1 MDIKVSNNNKFDPRV
16 KEVQYKLNTINGV
29 NNLNWTTLT
38 PDGIYGKKTATVIKQ
53 FVSWNLQVSLTFDG
67 MGLPVLSDALI
78 RQVDRA
84 YRNLPVMCAAPK
96 ILKNAAPTATPADP
110 KAYQQMLDAQPSYP
124 GRTTILPG
132 WLTTYIIDPTKDLI
146 IGVVSELKLLRDLR
160 TKSPNDVIKW
170 YTVRINPKMEA
181 IKTSFQKWQALAAE
195 ETVYANGVQHMHQER
210 ALKGVHTRKVNE
222 ALPVGKRFETWLSK
236 YDFQKKVDN
245 FMKTKAGSIAKGLAK
260 PVKWIW
266 ILKDVIGDLCILA
279 YLLLTGQPID
289 NVWWSRFE
297 TNLAALADALIGGL
311 LAELVVLGLVAAGVL
326 AGPAT
331 IVAAI
336 VGIVVAIIFGLLC
349 DHFDFSPAKFFAN
362 LIAKAI
368 VNLFSKIEPTITRGC
383 ELYAI
388 AMQGNHAIK

>member
-132 WLTTYIIDPTKDLI
+132 WLNDLIIDPAIKLVEGTI
-146 IGVVSELKLLRDLR
+146 NELKLLRNLR
-160 TKSPNDVIKW
+160 TMNPNDVIKW
-170 YTVRINPKMEA
+170 FTFRANPKMEA
-181 IKTSFQKWQALAAE
+181 IKASFQKWEAAASS
-195 ETVYANGVQHMHQER
+195 ETVYSNGTQQMYRER
-210 ALKGVHTRKVNE
+210 GLKGAHTRTVNKS
-222 ALPVGKRFETWLSK
+222 LHLGKRVEGWFKKFDVE
-236 YDFQKKVDN
+236 KKVDN
-245 FMKTKAGSIAKGLAK
+245 FLKTKAGSVVKGVAT

-266 ILKDVIGDLCILA
+266 TLKDVIGDLAILA
-279 YLLLTGQPID
+279 YLMITGQPVD
-289 NVWWSRFE
+289 DLWWSRFE
-297 TNLAALADALIGGL
+297 SNLTKLADSLIYGM
-311 LAELVVLGLVAAGVL
+311 LAELVVVGLVAAGVL
-326 AGPAT
+326 AAPAT
-331 IVAAI
+331 IVAAVI
-336 VGIVVAIIFGLLC
+336 IIVVSIVLGAVC
-349 DHFDFSPAKFFAN
+349 EHFDFSPSKFFSE
-362 LIAKAI
+362 LIAKIIA
-368 VNLFSKIEPTITRGC
+368 NYFTRAT
-383 ELYAI
+383 ELYVI
-388 AMQGNHAIK
+388 AMQGQHSIK